1 MKTFYRTKDPN
12 SLARLGDGIVEESD
26 KFKREV
32 NVYTVNV
39 YANYSYKPSACFSVL
54 FRSNP
59 DGEKLYIVSSYSD
72 KTRNT
77 NTYIEDGGCLIICL
91 DDKEIITLKEHTEE
105 EDKDDFSGETHFLF
119 PITRE
124 DYTKCCTAKKMSI
137 RVMKQEGIVGAEYSG
152 ISNLILALRTIWN
165 KAVDSSQYSDS
176 VIEYRRMFES
186 IIFSLNESAEKQN
199 VQLKE
204 KRQIEKKV
212 IIAAFGGLALF
223 VAILL
228 LIFFQ

>member
-1 MKTFYRTKDPN
+1 MKTFFRTKDPN
-12 SLARLGDGIVEESD
+12 SLARLGDGIIEESD

-59 DGEKLYIVSSYSD
+59 GGEKLYIVSSYSD

-77 NTYIEDGGCLIICL
+77 SPYLEEGGSLMICL
-91 DDKEIITLKEHTEE
+91 DDKDIITLKEHTEE
-105 EDKDDFSGETHFLF
+105 EDKDDFYGETHFLF
-119 PITRE
+119 PITKEEYSR
-124 DYTKCCTAKKMSI
+124 CCMAKKMSI
-137 RVMKQEGIVGAEYSG
+137 RVMKMDGIVGAEYSD

-204 KRQIEKKV
+204 KRQLEKKV
-212 IIAAFGGLALF
+212 IIAAFGGLTLF